1 MERSGH
7 VAMVPAGFTWND
19 VGSWD
24 EIAAL
29 SERGVLDPAA
39 ALTFD
44 GPGADTEKTAG
55 TAIEVDGGGNFV
67 FSELPVALA
76 GVEDLIVVIRNGRV
90 LITRRG
96 ASQLVKRV
104 VDGLAKGD
112 LSDIS

>member
-1 MERSGH
+1 MERSSH

-29 SERGVLDPAA
+29 SERGVLDPKV
-39 ALTFD
+39 ALTSD
-44 GPGADTEKTAG
+44 RTGADTEKTAG
-55 TAIEVDGGGNFV
+55 RAVEIDGSGNFV

-76 GVEDLIVVIRNGRV
+76 GVEDLIVVVRNGRV

-96 ASQLVKRV
+96 ESQLVKRV
-104 VDGLAKGD
+104 VDALADGEHR
-112 LSDIS
+112 DIL